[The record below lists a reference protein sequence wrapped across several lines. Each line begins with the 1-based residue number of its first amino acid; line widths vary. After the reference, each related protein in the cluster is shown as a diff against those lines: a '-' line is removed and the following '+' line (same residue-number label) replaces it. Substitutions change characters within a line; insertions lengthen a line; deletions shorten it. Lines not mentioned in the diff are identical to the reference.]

1 MSSPFPGMDPYLED
15 PDIWVGFHHSF
26 ADETKAHRFSMLR
39 GSSIRG
45 LSFKSFKSLTQT

>member
-26 ADETKAHRFSMLR
+26 ADETKAQLNAL
-39 GSSIRG
+39 
-45 LSFKSFKSLTQT
+45 LSPHYYADVEVRTVLKK